1 MTWLHKEPGLDS
13 RNDPLAVGPDTIL
26 WSWSADRIPQ
36 TLIMIGSSYRHWE
49 NTKPNSLLPIEWY
62 HISFTG
68 KFRNVKMRPWLNEK
82 HETKLMLSIDDVTM
96 GGVAMSFM
104 SADTRASW
112 SVQCMYSVAH
122 NTTWFGHAI
131 FDRYVYVIN
140 VIENIQTVD
149 TRQTMFQ

>member
-1 MTWLHKEPGLDS
+1 MK
-13 RNDPLAVGPDTIL
+13 N
-26 WSWSADRIPQ
+26 
-36 TLIMIGSSYRHWE
+36 
-49 NTKPNSLLPIEWY
+49 
-62 HISFTG
+62 
-68 KFRNVKMRPWLNEK
+68 MR
-82 HETKLMLSIDDVTM
+82 LMLSIDDVTM

-112 SVQCMYSVAH
+112 SVQCTYNDAH